1 MSTCVTTSTGP
12 PCRLTE
18 LLRTAAD
25 AEMALVTAALDE
37 SSAVLADVEARG
49 DEGAR
54 HRARAARQTVC
65 LPQEEYA
72 ELRGLMGTL
81 LRTLSGS
88 PAELRP

>member
-12 PCRLTE
+12 PCQLTE

-37 SSAVLADVEARG
+37 SSAVLADVEVRG

-65 LPQEEYA
+65 A
-72 ELRGLMGTL
+72 CRRRSTRSCAG
-81 LRTLSGS
+81 
-88 PAELRP
+88 